1 MYLIGAYKVHVK
13 TPTVTSALARLEPA
27 EEADMPTSSQ
37 WSFNW
42 KELWKRTD
50 FENQYI
56 IKLSYNNILLGL
68 LRYDVYSNEEGIPY
82 GVEIL
87 QLESVSKQTALV
99 APVGKWLVWYATQV
113 ALTFCFFDK
122 YDETLV
128 NLDSL
133 EDAISYYKDI
143 IEMKPLGWVTIAPGE
158 DGYAFEFDVTGA
170 RYFCERQKTRYGYP
184 ERIYP

>member
-1 MYLIGAYKVHVK
+1 MGAYKVHVK

-68 LRYDVYSNEEGIPY
+68 LRYDVYSNEDSIPY

-99 APVGKWLVWYATQV
+99 APVGQWLVWYATQV
-113 ALTFCFFDK
+113 ALTFCFFEK

-158 DGYAFEFDVTGA
+158 DGYGFEFDVTGA
-170 RYFCERQKTRYGYP
+170 RDFCERQKTRYGYP